1 MLTGIG
7 LTIFKQIR
15 IGLNDSVKNTVY
27 KTKTKKSNKKAQYI
41 GLYIENY
48 NNKIKYTDGNSDG
61 NFLNRHFR
69 GYLDEKRWIIS
80 PSLFLCLIR

>member
-27 KTKTKKSNKKAQYI
+27 KTKTKKSNEKARTN
-41 GLYIENY
+41 GLRVRY
-48 NNKIKYTDGNSDG
+48 KIKIKEI
-61 NFLNRHFR
+61 F
-69 GYLDEKRWIIS
+69 
-80 PSLFLCLIR
+80 